1 MRDTWVKI
9 LGTRYKVEFKK
20 ESEDEVLK
28 EAHGYCDITGKR
40 IVVISEERENNKF
53 DDFQYLQKKTLR
65 HEIIHAFIYES
76 GLFNNTYCVDSGW
89 ASNEEMV
96 DWIAIQSPKFLQVF
110 RELDVL

>member
-40 IVVISEERENNKF
+40 IVVISEERGIMLLLQ
-53 DDFQYLQKKTLR
+53 DFKR
-65 HEIIHAFIYES
+65 
-76 GLFNNTYCVDSGW
+76 
-89 ASNEEMV
+89 
-96 DWIAIQSPKFLQVF
+96 IALA
-110 RELDVL
+110 